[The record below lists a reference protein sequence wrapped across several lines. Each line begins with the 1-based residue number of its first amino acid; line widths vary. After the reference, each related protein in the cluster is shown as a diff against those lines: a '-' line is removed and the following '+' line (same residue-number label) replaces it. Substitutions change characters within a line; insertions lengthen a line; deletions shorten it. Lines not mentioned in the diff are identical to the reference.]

1 MIIKFSLVRLSI
13 IFLSVIL
20 FPLVQKQWLNL
31 YLFDTNNFSIYK
43 LLYYLSGLFVP
54 ILVIINS
61 LNKFTYYKFNY
72 HNNNNSSYI
81 KDKLLFFISFLLLIT
96 LSSFIS
102 YYFLLNLKLF
112 LELFINN
119 NEYLLRVYI
128 DKQIIFIII
137 ISILLIFK
145 KTKLLIKKF
154 ILTNFFIF
162 SIIIWY
168 SQINDSL
175 LTNIVPIYM
184 FKSMSINIINITI
197 LLAIEMLFY
206 LWSYISYSSYLTDWS
221 VPKPYKKEILSV
233 FYIIIFYLIIIN
245 YYSILY

>member
-20 FPLVQKQWLNL
+20 FPFVQKQWLNL
-31 YLFDTNNFSIYK
+31 YLYDINNFSIYK

-54 ILVIINS
+54 ILVIVNS

-72 HNNNNSSYI
+72 HNKNNSCDI
-81 KDKLLFFISFLLLIT
+81 KGKLLLFIFFLLLIT
-96 LSSFIS
+96 LSSFIT
-102 YYFLLNLKLF
+102 YYFLINLKLF

-119 NEYLLRVYI
+119 NINLLRV
-128 DKQIIFIII
+128 DTHKQVIFVVF

-145 KTKLLIKKF
+145 KTKWLIKKI

-168 SQINDSL
+168 SQISEFSV
-175 LTNIVPIYM
+175 TNILPIYI
-184 FKSMSINIINITI
+184 FKSMNINIINITF
-197 LLAIEMLFY
+197 LLAIETLFY
-206 LWSYISYSSYLTDWS
+206 LWSYISYSSYLSDWS
-221 VPKPYKKEILSV
+221 VPKPYKKEILPIFNIIV
-233 FYIIIFYLIIIN
+233 FYFLIII